1 MSHSTD
7 DRRVLAEIERRLA
20 RDDPELCT
28 LLATLIRQFPPGPEE
43 PRPDG
48 PRPAARTGRRRL
60 RRRPAVI
67 LFALIAVLGL
77 ILTAILTAPSSPPP
91 AEDSP
96 SGTHSGSLLTPP
108 GR

>member
-20 RDDPELCT
+20 RDDPELVA
-28 LLATLIRQFPPGPEE
+28 LFATLIQQFPPVPEE
-43 PRPDG
+43 
-48 PRPAARTGRRRL
+48 PRPAARTERRRL
-60 RRRPAVI
+60 RRKPALI

-77 ILTAILTAPSSPPP
+77 ILTALLSAPPSPPP
-91 AEDSP
+91 GEDSP
-96 SGTHSGSLLTPP
+96 SGTHSESVLTPP